1 MLFLSVVF
9 WSIKMDVAELQRLN
23 VSFLHSELLEATCT
37 ERERDLFLQ
46 INMISAED
54 VEPPQDMWRQANV
67 GQLISSGG
75 ALKNDCMTCFL
86 RELYRYLLSIEDCCT
101 QKKSVEFRTNDFILS
116 CKCFVHK
123 LGLLKTETLLKVFLL
138 EFNFLLKSSKT
149 NKKKSS
155 ISAVMTAGWISNLNT
170 SLMTLWFLL

>member
-1 MLFLSVVF
+1 MWLNCSVWMF
-9 WSIKMDVAELQRLN
+9 P
-23 VSFLHSELLEATCT
+23 SFIQSYLRPLVL
-37 ERERDLFLQ
+37 RERFVPSNQHDLCWRRGAAAGHVETGKRWPAHLLWRRLEKRLYDLFPPRALQ
-46 INMISAED
+46 
-54 VEPPQDMWRQANV
+54 VF
-67 GQLISSGG
+67 
-75 ALKNDCMTCFL
+75 T
-86 RELYRYLLSIEDCCT
+86 LSIEDCCT
-101 QKKSVEFRTNDFILS
+101 QKKSVEFLTNDFILS